1 MKYAII
7 IIDGAADKPL
17 EALGGTTPLEACQ
30 TPVLDSLAVSG
41 KVGLTH
47 NVPAN
52 LAPGSDVAILSLLGY
67 DVADC
72 YTGRAPLEAAAQGIE
87 FAESDWV
94 FRTNLVTLLDGL
106 MADYCAGHIPT
117 EQGVQLIDAMNE
129 AVAQAGIE
137 GVQFH
142 HGISYRHTMVCT
154 QPMNVTCT
162 PPHDITDTP
171 YEPHWP
177 KGQGADLLKDL
188 IELSRK
194 AFLAHPVNCFR
205 RDKSLRAAN
214 SIWFWGEGQK
224 PNLERFADRFGVSAA
239 AITAVDLVRGIARL
253 TGMDIIDVPGAT
265 GFIDTNYV
273 GKGESGAAALDDH
286 DLVII
291 HVEAP
296 DECGHNAMAV
306 EKAQSL
312 TDIDQHVIAPVLD
325 RLQREDEWRIWVSP
339 DHPTPCALKTH
350 TMDPV
355 PFVLAG
361 SNIDANGAT
370 RLTETQAQQTGLDI
384 EKGCEL
390 MEQFIVRT

>member
-7 IIDGAADKPL
+7 IIDGAADRPI
-17 EALGGTTPLEACQ
+17 EVLGGKTPLEACQ
-30 TPVLDSLAVSG
+30 TPTLDSLAAMG
-41 KVGLTH
+41 QVGLTH
-47 NVPAN
+47 NVPADM
-52 LAPGSDVAILSLLGY
+52 APGSDVAILSLLGY
-67 DVADC
+67 DVAGC

-87 FAESDWV
+87 FADTDWV

-117 EQGVQLIDAMNE
+117 EQGVQLIDAMND
-129 AVAQAGIE
+129 AVAQAAIE
-137 GVQFH
+137 GVEFH
-142 HGISYRHTMVCT
+142 HGISYRHTMVCKR
-154 QPMNVTCT
+154 PMNVSCT
-162 PPHDITDTP
+162 PPHDITGQP

-177 KGQGADLLKDL
+177 KGEGAELLREL

-224 PNLERFADRFGVSAA
+224 PSLEKFADRFGVSAA
-239 AITAVDLVRGIARL
+239 AITAVDLVRGIATL
-253 TGMDIIDVPGAT
+253 TGMGIINVPGAT

-273 GKGESGAAALDDH
+273 GKGQAAADALDRH
-286 DLVII
+286 DMVIV

-296 DECGHNAMAV
+296 DECGHNAMAT

-312 TDIDQHVIAPVLD
+312 TDIDQHVITPVLD
-325 RLQREDEWRIWVSP
+325 RLQREGEWRIWVSP
-339 DHPTPCALKTH
+339 DHPTPCELKTH
-350 TMDPV
+350 TTEPV

-361 SNIDANGAT
+361 KGIGSNGAT
-370 RLTETQAQQTGLDI
+370 RLTESQARQTGLDVAN
-384 EKGCEL
+384 GHEL
-390 MEQFIVRT
+390 MDQFIVR